1 MSTFQVDS
9 EAVLAHAAAARQTVG
24 RIQNEVASL
33 HAQLEQLQAS
43 WTGGAAAA
51 FHGVVS
57 EWRVNQERVEDNL
70 TTISSA
76 LTPAGQ
82 QYAEID
88 QSNKRVILQR
98 RHPPKRRRGG
108 SVRSRPFVCWTIRSP
123 CHRPCHRQREPGSS
137 RACRPRRPP
146 W

>member
-33 HAQLEQLQAS
+33 HAQLEQLQTS

-57 EWRVNQERVEDNL
+57 EWRVTQQRVEDNL
-70 TTISSA
+70 TAISSA
-76 LTPAGQ
+76 LTQAGQ
-82 QYAEID
+82 QYAEIE
-88 QSNKRVILQR
+88 QSNMRL
-98 RHPPKRRRGG
+98 
-108 SVRSRPFVCWTIRSP
+108 FL
-123 CHRPCHRQREPGSS
+123 
-137 RACRPRRPP
+137 
-146 W
+146 